1 MASELS
7 PQERKLLDGILD
19 VLIPRNPA
27 RGIPGAGELGVADFL
42 IECAAKDE
50 SFDVAIRAILERT
63 SGGDIENVRR
73 IETEASDAFARLL
86 EQSYKGYYSRA
97 DIRAKFGIGAHP
109 PHPEGYEVAPE
120 SPELIESLTAPVRAR
135 GRAYRDISAGDKNA
149 E

>member
-27 RGIPGAGELGVADFL
+27 RGIPGAGELGVTDFL

-50 SFDVAIRAILERT
+50 SFNVAIRMILERASDGT
-63 SGGDIENVRR
+63 IEDVRR
-73 IETEASDAFARLL
+73 IETGDSDAFARLL

-97 DIRAKFGIGAHP
+97 DIRAKFGVGAHP

-120 SPELIESLTAPVRAR
+120 SPELMESLTAPVRVR
-135 GRAYRDISAGDKNA
+135 GHAYRDTPAGDKNA

>member
-1 MASELS
+1 MASKLS

-19 VLIPRNPA
+19 VLIPQNPT

-50 SFDVAIRAILERT
+50 SFDVAIRMLLERA
-63 SGGDIENVRR
+63 SDGNIEDVRR

-97 DIRAKFGIGAHP
+97 DIRAKFGVGAHP
-109 PHPEGYEVAPE
+109 PHPEGYKVAPE
-120 SPELIESLTAPVRAR
+120 PPELMETLTAPVRVR
-135 GRAYRDISAGDKNA
+135 GQAYRDTPAGDKNA

>member
-27 RGIPGAGELGVADFL
+27 RGIPGAGESGVAGFL
-42 IECAAKDE
+42 IEHAAKDE
-50 SFDVAIRAILERT
+50 NFDVAMRMILERV
-63 SGGDIENVRR
+63 SGGNIEDVRR
-73 IETEASDAFARLL
+73 IETEAPDAFARLL

-97 DIRAKFGIGAHP
+97 DIRAKFGVGAHP

-120 SPELIESLTAPVRAR
+120 SPELMEGLTAPVRAR
-135 GRAYRDISAGDKNA
+135 GQAYRDTPAGDKNA